1 MSNLKSQISNLQSR
15 IEPALSHLQFPI
27 LAWTMTTLMM
37 MAFAIRVYHLG
48 VSDLTFDESAS
59 AFISAKPY
67 REMIQYLLGAFQELG
82 PGYYTPLR
90 AWEFFAGRSEFALR
104 YFSLIFGV
112 LGVALIYRLGR
123 RGLGT
128 GAGVIAA
135 LLLTLQPFHAYY
147 SQDARMYSL
156 MPVEAMLMIYLF
168 DRLCHEH
175 KLHWWLAFGAVS
187 GVAVLTHYFM
197 GFMLA
202 ALFVYLLLH
211 ARSHWRTLLPWL
223 GGLVVAAAATLAWI
237 FTSRASHQVERVL
250 GGISWQVFL
259 ERLTPA
265 QGMLRDIAFGVQ
277 WRPPPEWWMAIVTLV
292 VAGVLV
298 SLFGLRWRTLRPGG
312 AWLLPAWLI
321 VPPLL
326 LTIVPWP
333 LEARYNAAIVPAY
346 CLLLALVVTWFWDWG
361 IRTRLLAPL
370 ILGLLVYMQVTP
382 LIPTMNVVKS
392 DYGHVIAYLR
402 NHARPGDALV
412 LNGDWQWV
420 QLKYYPAPEILA
432 ANTYWLPGQT
442 PPGLDPRQAQPQ
454 LEKALAESKRIWVL
468 PTAVEQADPKRFVAG
483 WLNEHAYITPS
494 YKDLTLYTVRDSSAA
509 FTPLDPPVSWDDA
522 IALESVRLTQ
532 NQTVPGEP
540 LLLDL
545 NWQVL
550 RAPQGGRSVWLE
562 LADRDGGVWQSSE
575 LVLGEFFAPSD
586 QWQVNQRIIL
596 RAGLLIPPGTPPGE
610 FDVRVNVVGSSPSTG
625 GDYVT
630 IASVKVLPC
639 SDMTPCSPPLEGDD
653 LTPLRAAFD
662 NGLTLA
668 GYQPGGLEFFQG
680 KYASITFYWRSARTL
695 TDDVKERLA
704 LVDRSGR
711 VIAQTEAS
719 PVAAWFPSSRWMPGQ
734 WLADPQAI
742 PIPAKAPQGDY
753 VFRVRLVTSDGRTL
767 PVTTGGASRDYLDVG
782 HIRISERPRQ
792 WHAGPISHPL
802 KVEFGDKI
810 RLLGYDIQVNKP
822 AGQSEVALTL
832 YWQAMREMDEYY
844 TVFTHVVGA
853 DGTPVGQKDSWPR
866 GGDYPTNLWKRGEV
880 IKDEYLIPLAVDA
893 EPGAYRVELGL
904 YVRATGERLA
914 AVADGAQLKDNIV
927 IVPVNVEP

>member
-1 MSNLKSQISNLQSR
+1 MSNFKSQVSNLKSQIGPLTSDLRFS
-15 IEPALSHLQFPI
+15 ISAGMVVV
-27 LAWTMTTLMM
+27 LAV
-37 MAFAIRVYHLG
+37 AFAIRVYHLG

-59 AFISAKPY
+59 AFISAMPY
-67 REMIQYLLGAFQELG
+67 REMLKYLLGAFQELP
-82 PGYYTPLR
+82 PGYYVLLR
-90 AWEFFAGRSEFALR
+90 AWEFFVGRSEFALR
-104 YFSLIFGV
+104 YLSIVFGV

-135 LLLTLQPFHAYY
+135 LLLTLQPFHTYY

-156 MPVEAMLMIYLF
+156 MSAEAMVMVFFF
-168 DRLCHEH
+168 DRLCHEY
-175 KLHWWLAFGAVS
+175 KLRWWLAFGAVS
-187 GVAVLTHYFM
+187 GLAVLTHYFM

-211 ARSHWRTLLPWL
+211 ARSHRRVLLPWL
-223 GGLVVAAAATLAWI
+223 GGLAVAAAATAAWL
-237 FTSRASHQVERVL
+237 FTSRASHQVVRVL

-259 ERLTPA
+259 ARLAPT
-265 QGMLRDIAFGVQ
+265 QGMLRDIAFGVH
-277 WRPPPEWWMAIVTLV
+277 WRPPPEWGMAIAALV
-292 VAGVLV
+292 AAGMLV
-298 SLFGLRWRTLRPGG
+298 SIFCRRWRTLRLGG
-312 AWLLPAWLI
+312 AWLLAAWLV

-326 LTIVPWP
+326 LTLVPWP
-333 LEARYNAAIVPAY
+333 LEARYVAAIVPAY
-346 CLLLALVVTWFWDWG
+346 CLLLALIITWLWNWNKY
-361 IRTRLLAPL
+361 TRPLAPA
-370 ILGLLVYMQVTP
+370 ILGLLLYMQVTP
-382 LIPTMNVVKS
+382 LISTMNVVKS
-392 DYGHVIAYLR
+392 DYGHLIAYLR
-402 NHARPGDALV
+402 SHARPGDALI

-420 QLKYYPAPEILA
+420 QLKYYPAPEIFTPT
-432 ANTYWLPGQT
+432 NTYWLPGQT
-442 PPGLDPRQAQPQ
+442 PPGLDPKQAQPQ
-454 LEKALAESKRIWVL
+454 LEKALAESSRIWVL

-483 WLNEHAYITPS
+483 WLNEHAYVTPS
-494 YKDLTLYTVRDSSAA
+494 YKNLTLYTVRKPSAA
-509 FTPLDPPVSWDDA
+509 TAPLDPPVSWDDA

-532 NQTVPGEP
+532 NQAVPGEP

-550 RAPQGGRSVWLE
+550 RVPQGGRSVWLE

-586 QWQVNQRIIL
+586 QWQVHQRITL

-610 FDVRVNVVGSSPSTG
+610 FDMRVNVVGSSPNAG

-630 IASVKVLPC
+630 IPGVKVLPC
-639 SDMTPCSPPLEGDD
+639 SDKMPCSPPLEGDD
-653 LTPLRAAFD
+653 LTPLRAAFG

-680 KYASITFYWRSARTL
+680 KHALVTFYWRPVRAL

-704 LVDRSGR
+704 LVDRSGH
-711 VIAQTEAS
+711 VVAQTEAS
-719 PVAAWFPSSRWMPGQ
+719 PVAAWFPSSQWTPGQ

-742 PIPAKAPQGDY
+742 PIPAKAPPGDY
-753 VFRVRLVTSDGRTL
+753 AFRVSLVTSDGRTL
-767 PVTTGGASRDYLDVG
+767 PVTVGGASKDYLDVA

-792 WHAGPISHPL
+792 WRAGAISHPL
-802 KVEFGDKI
+802 KVEFGDKV
-810 RLLGYDIQVNKP
+810 RLLGYDIKVNKP

-844 TVFTHVVGA
+844 TVFTHVIGA

-880 IKDEYLIPLAVDA
+880 VKDEYLIPLAVNA
-893 EPGAYRVELGL
+893 GPGAYRVELGL
-904 YVRATGERLA
+904 YVLATGQRLP
-914 AVADGAQLKDNIV
+914 AVANGAQLKDDIV
-927 IVPVNVEP
+927 IVPVNVER

>member
-1 MSNLKSQISNLQSR
+1 MV
-15 IEPALSHLQFPI
+15 AL
-27 LAWTMTTLMM
+27 LAV
-37 MAFAIRVYHLG
+37 AFAIRVYHLG

-67 REMIQYLLGAFQELG
+67 PEMIQYLLGAFQELG
-82 PGYYTPLR
+82 PGYYALLR

-104 YFSLIFGV
+104 YLSLVFGV

-156 MPVEAMLMIYLF
+156 IPVEAMLMVYFF
-168 DRLCHEH
+168 DRLCSDL
-175 KLHWWLAFGAVS
+175 KLRWWLAFGAVS
-187 GVAVLTHYFM
+187 GLAVLTHYFM
-197 GFMLA
+197 GFMVA
-202 ALFVYLLLH
+202 ALFVYLLLQ
-211 ARSHWRTLLPWL
+211 ARSHRRMLLPWF
-223 GGLVVAAAATLAWI
+223 GGLVVAAAAMVAWL
-237 FTSRASHQVERVL
+237 FTSRASHLVERVL
-250 GGISWQVFL
+250 RGISWDNFVA
-259 ERLTPA
+259 RLAPA
-265 QGMLRDIAFGVQ
+265 QGMLRDIAFGLH
-277 WRPPPEWWMAIVTLV
+277 WRPPPEWWMAIAALV

-298 SLFGLRWRTLRPGG
+298 SIFGPRWRTLRPGG

-321 VPPLL
+321 IPSLL
-326 LTIVPWP
+326 LTLVPWQ

-346 CLLLALVVTWFWDWG
+346 CLLLALMVMWLWNWNKY
-361 IRTRLLAPL
+361 TRPLAL
-370 ILGLLVYMQVTP
+370 VILGLLLYMQVTP

-392 DYGHVIAYLR
+392 DYGHIIAYLR
-402 NHARPGDALV
+402 GHARPGDALI

-420 QLKYYPAPEILA
+420 QLKYYPAPEIFTPT
-432 ANTYWLPGQT
+432 NTYWLPGQT
-442 PPGLDPRQAQPQ
+442 PPGLDPKQAQPQ

-483 WLNEHAYITPS
+483 WLNEHTYLTAS
-494 YKDLTLYTVRDSSAA
+494 YKDLMLYTVRKPSAA
-509 FTPLDPPVSWDDA
+509 PAPLDPPVSWDDA

-586 QWQVNQRIIL
+586 QWQVHQRITL

-630 IASVKVLPC
+630 IPGAKVLPC
-639 SDMTPCSPPLEGDD
+639 SDKMPCSPPLEGDD
-653 LTPLRAAFD
+653 FTPLRATFG
-662 NGLTLA
+662 NSLTLA

-680 KYASITFYWRSARTL
+680 KHALVTFYWRPARTL
-695 TDDVKERLA
+695 TDDFKERLA

-719 PVAAWFPSSRWMPGQ
+719 PVAAWFPSSQWTPGQ

-742 PIPAKAPQGDY
+742 PIPAKAPPGDY
-753 VFRVRLVTSDGRTL
+753 AFRVSLVAPDGRTL
-767 PVTTGGASRDYLDVG
+767 PVTAGGASKDYLDVG

-792 WHAGPISHPL
+792 WRAGPISHPL
-802 KVEFGDKI
+802 KVEFEDKV
-810 RLLGYDIQVNKP
+810 RLLGYDIEVNP
-822 AGQSEVALTL
+822 SPSQSEVALTL
-832 YWQAMREMDEYY
+832 YWQAIREMDEYY
-844 TVFTHVVGA
+844 TVFTHVVSA
-853 DGTPVGQKDSWPR
+853 DGTLVGQKDSWPR

-880 IKDEYLIPLAVDA
+880 VKDEYLIPLAVDA
-893 EPGAYRVELGL
+893 GPGVYRVEVGL
-904 YVRATGERLA
+904 YVLATRQRLA
-914 AVADGAQLKDNIV
+914 AIASGARLKDDV
-927 IVPVNVEP
+927 VVVPVNVEP